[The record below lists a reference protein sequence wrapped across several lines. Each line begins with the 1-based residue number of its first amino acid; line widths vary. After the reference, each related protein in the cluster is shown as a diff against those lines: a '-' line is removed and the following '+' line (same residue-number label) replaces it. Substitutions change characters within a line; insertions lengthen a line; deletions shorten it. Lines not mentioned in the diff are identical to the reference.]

1 MRSYQ
6 DIDIKSIIER
16 CRALLYP
23 EYLGDGG
30 AAQYNVAKT
39 LRSDLEEAIATS
51 FEMAG
56 RDGDA
61 AAIAEAFMSG
71 LPQLREMLLKDVKAT
86 YNGDPAAEST
96 AEVVLCYPGIRAI
109 TSYRIAHAL
118 LLAGVPILPR
128 IITEFAHS
136 QTGIDIHP
144 AASIGESFAI
154 DHGTG
159 VVIGATAILGKN
171 VKLYQGVT
179 LGAKSFPLD
188 ADGNPVK
195 GIARH
200 PILEDNVI
208 VYSNA
213 TILGRVTI
221 GHDATIGGNIWITE
235 DVAPCARVVQSPKKY
250 F

>member
-1 MRSYQ
+1 MSSYQ
-6 DIDIKSIIER
+6 NIDIKSIIER

-30 AAQYNVAKT
+30 AAQHIAKA
-39 LRSDLEEAIATS
+39 LQSDLEEAVATS
-51 FEMAG
+51 FDMAG
-56 RDGDA
+56 KSGDA
-61 AAIAEAFMSG
+61 AAIAQGFISA
-71 LPQLREMLLKDVKAT
+71 LPQLRQMLLKDVKAT
-86 YNGDPAAEST
+86 YNGDPAAESI

-159 VVIGATAILGKN
+159 VVIGATSILGN
-171 VKLYQGVT
+171 
-179 LGAKSFPLD
+179 
-188 ADGNPVK
+188 NE
-195 GIARH
+195 I
-200 PILEDNVI
+200 
-208 VYSNA
+208 
-213 TILGRVTI
+213 GRAHV
-221 GHDATIGGNIWITE
+221 
-235 DVAPCARVVQSPKKY
+235 
-250 F
+250 